1 MFSETNWE
9 GAGFPATSATTG
21 NTEVNVKKSCGT
33 YDRVYM
39 KERISSSEP
48 QSYLI
53 MTITV

>member
-1 MFSETNWE
+1 MFSEAKWE
-9 GAGFPATSATTG
+9 GAGLSATSATIG

-48 QSYLI
+48 LSYLF